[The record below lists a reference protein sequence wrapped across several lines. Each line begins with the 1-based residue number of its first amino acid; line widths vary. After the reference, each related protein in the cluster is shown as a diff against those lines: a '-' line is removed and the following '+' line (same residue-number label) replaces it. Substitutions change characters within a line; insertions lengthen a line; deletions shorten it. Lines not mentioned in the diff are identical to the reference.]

1 MFGAFLSV
9 CLFITEH
16 VLGKSKIGQVLMNGY
31 NHKIAPPEF
40 HQNVWDNRNDVLTV
54 EPMFKESKQ
63 YSVAF

>member
-1 MFGAFLSV
+1 MAGGFMSV

-16 VLGKSKIGQVLMNGY
+16 VLGKSKIGKVLMNGY
-31 NHKIAPPEF
+31 NYRVEPPEL
-40 HQNVWDNRNDVLTV
+40 HEDVWDNRNDVLTV